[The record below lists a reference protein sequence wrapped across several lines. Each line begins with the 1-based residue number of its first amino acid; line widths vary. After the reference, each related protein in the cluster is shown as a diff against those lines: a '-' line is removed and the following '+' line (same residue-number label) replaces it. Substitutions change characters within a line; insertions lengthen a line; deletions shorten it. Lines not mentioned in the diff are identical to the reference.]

1 MEQVPAVAK
10 QGKIGA
16 FVTMVRE
23 FLVDVRAEMIKVTW
37 PTKTELSDATR
48 RVIIMTIAIGTA
60 IGLLD
65 FALQKIFFD
74 GVAALAR

>member
-1 MEQVPAVAK
+1 MEQAQAV
-10 QGKIGA
+10 GKSKVGGFIVGA
-16 FVTMVRE
+16 RGFITS
-23 FLVDVRAEMIKVTW
+23 VRAEMDKVSW
-37 PTKTELSDATR
+37 PTKEELTDATR
-48 RVIIMTIAIGTA
+48 RVIIMTLVIGTA